1 MLPNMFS
8 IIYVVDGLSLMA
20 SGRVENV
27 DQDLIKLVFNTFD
40 VP

>member
-1 MLPNMFS
+1 MFS
-8 IIYVVDGLSLMA
+8 FIYVVDGLSLMA